1 MRNYLMIGAV
11 LKPQGVRGECKI
23 KPYAA
28 NLDLFASWSE
38 LYLEDGGAF
47 TPLPCAVT
55 RVHDGFVYAVLGDC
69 RSADDAEKYRGR
81 ELYIDRAHA
90 APPEEGGCYIA
101 DLIGCEAVD
110 ETGRAVGVLTDV
122 LQYGP
127 VDTWVFKTGSGTMM
141 APALLAVFPEVDP
154 ENRRISVVSEKLR
167 EVAVFD
173 R

>member
-1 MRNYLMIGAV
+1 MRDYLMIGVV

-28 NLDLFASWSE
+28 DLDRFASWKE
-38 LYLEDGGAF
+38 LYLESGGAYS
-47 TPLPCAVT
+47 PVSCKVT
-55 RVHDGFVYAVLGDC
+55 RVHDGFIYAVIAGC
-69 RSADDAEKYRGR
+69 ANANDAEKFRGR

-90 APPEEGGCYIA
+90 APAKNGAVLIA

-110 ETGRAVGVLTDV
+110 ETGNTVGVLTDV
-122 LQYGP
+122 LQHGT
-127 VDTWVFKTGSGTMM
+127 VDTWVFRTPLGTMM

-154 ENRRISVVSEKLR
+154 ENARISVVADRLR

-173 R
+173 D